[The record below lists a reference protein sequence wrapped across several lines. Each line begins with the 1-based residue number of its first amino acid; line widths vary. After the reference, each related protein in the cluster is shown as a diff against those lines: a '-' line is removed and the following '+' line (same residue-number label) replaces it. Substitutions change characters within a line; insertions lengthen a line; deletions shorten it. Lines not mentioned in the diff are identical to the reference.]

1 MQKAPSGALIF
12 SVTFMLFSLVV
23 LAAPY
28 SNQSSNT
35 AFEFA
40 KAAVANGHKIHRIF
54 FYGDGIHNASSLSAP
69 PRDERNLPLEWKQL
83 AEKENFD
90 MVVCIAAALRRGLI
104 NDEEAKRYEKPA
116 SNLMDNFDISGLGQ
130 LLEAAVVSDRIITFG
145 N

>member
-1 MQKAPSGALIF
+1 
-12 SVTFMLFSLVV
+12 MLFSLVV

-40 KAAVANGHKIHRIF
+40 KAVLASGHKIHRVF

-69 PRDERNLPLEWKQL
+69 PRDERNLPSEWKQL
-83 AEKENFD
+83 AEREKID
-90 MVVCIAAALRRGLI
+90 MVVCIAAALRRGLM
-104 NDEEAKRYEKPA
+104 NEEESKRYEKTG
-116 SNLMDNFDISGLGQ
+116 SNLMDNFEISGLGQ